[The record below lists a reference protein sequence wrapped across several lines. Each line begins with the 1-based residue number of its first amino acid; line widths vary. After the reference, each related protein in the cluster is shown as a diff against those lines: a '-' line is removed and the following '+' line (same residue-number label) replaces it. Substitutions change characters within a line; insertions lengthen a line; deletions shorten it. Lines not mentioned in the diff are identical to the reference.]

1 MSLDPVVLFEGPEW
15 QKPLFAALERRGFR
29 FGKYDPKH
37 ATFDPAELR
46 ARSLYSNQDE
56 PAYRGVSA
64 RAV

>member
-1 MSLDPVVLFEGPEW
+1 MSPDPVVLFEGPEW
-15 QKPLFAALERRGFR
+15 QKPRFAALVR